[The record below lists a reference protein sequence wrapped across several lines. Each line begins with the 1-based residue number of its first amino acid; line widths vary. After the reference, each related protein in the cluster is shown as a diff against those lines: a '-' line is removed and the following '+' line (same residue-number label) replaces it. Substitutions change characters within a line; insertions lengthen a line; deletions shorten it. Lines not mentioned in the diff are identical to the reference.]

1 MVSVVWPIFR
11 PERRRRK
18 HNSAVLQWES
28 LVTPV
33 LPSSGEQC
41 MHFCSKDWAHQQPC
55 SLQNTDFQ
63 FAVSGTMALVHSA
76 QWLFQSHLD
85 FEFDGMAETCV
96 TPASLSWHLIL
107 AKTVKPR
114 CQLYQKW
121 YAVKASCLLLSFTV
135 SSLSTQTQLRCT
147 THVGHKVKTLRY
159 HSWEG
164 VFASCK
170 VHIWLISHAPCQAA
184 GTASS
189 LWQTKQ
195 QRGEI
200 PCGDE

>member
-33 LPSSGEQC
+33 FPSSGEQC
-41 MHFCSKDWAHQQPC
+41 MLFCSKDWAHQQPW

-63 FAVSGTMALVHSA
+63 FAVSGTMALVHRA
-76 QWLFQSHLD
+76 QWLLQSHLD

-121 YAVKASCLLLSFTV
+121 YAVFKGILFTPIIHCFFFKY
-135 SSLSTQTQLRCT
+135 TDTAQTYNT
-147 THVGHKVKTLRY
+147 
-159 HSWEG
+159 
-164 VFASCK
+164 
-170 VHIWLISHAPCQAA
+170 
-184 GTASS
+184 
-189 LWQTKQ
+189 
-195 QRGEI
+195 
-200 PCGDE
+200 CGPQS